1 MNSGKQKKA
10 AFAKAAFSMPY
21 CLLADGTSHLTP
33 HTSHLI
39 PHTPNPT
46 PLSVSSYAG
55 RHLLEGR
62 LPAH

>member
-21 CLLADGTSHLTP
+21 GLLADGTSHLTP
-33 HTSHLI
+33 HT
-39 PHTPNPT
+39 PNLT